1 MKSTPAA
8 CPQGVRDPMTA
19 IPVSYSGEDFPS
31 LSALARHLARRFGR
45 QESTVLTYLSR
56 HRGDVERVVQI
67 ISINRKPLIQWS
79 PQQVEQLRRLW
90 VEGESASAIGRRLG
104 MSRHAVLGKVRRLSL
119 PSRQ

>member
-1 MKSTPAA
+1 MKPAPAA
-8 CPQGVRDPMTA
+8 A
-19 IPVSYSGEDFPS
+19 IPVSYAGEDFPS

-67 ISINRKPLIQWS
+67 ISIDRKPPIPWS
-79 PQQVEQLRRLW
+79 PQQIEQLRGLW
-90 VEGESASAIGRRLG
+90 AGGGSASEIGRRLG

-119 PSRQ
+119 PGHQ